1 VVGVDNLDSSTLPR
15 SKVGHPLQR
24 IDPAPLGEGVQAH
37 RQYLHCPHQVEP
49 RWLGWLR
56 RFAHSRN
63 IPSNYGHAL
72 LRLGI
77 LCVGLCE
84 GYVGH
89 HIIWWGYRCTT
100 PPCLLLWPSVIT
112 WQRRDPTERWHN
124 IGLCTTRLCGGGSLL
139 YDSSS
144 FIFLHRD
151 KESLFQPIFPPL
163 DEKPKPCIRKG

>member
-1 VVGVDNLDSSTLPR
+1 VKTPKLRGNICIAFTKLSDVRLDGRDVLHVSR
-15 SKVGHPLQR
+15 S
-24 IDPAPLGEGVQAH
+24 
-37 RQYLHCPHQVEP
+37 
-49 RWLGWLR
+49 
-56 RFAHSRN
+56 

-72 LRLGI
+72 LWLGI
-77 LCVGLCE
+77 LCVGLRV

-112 WQRRDPTERWHN
+112 WRSRDPTERWHN

-144 FIFLHRD
+144 FIFLRRD
-151 KESLFQPIFPPL
+151 KESLFQPIFPTL
-163 DEKPKPCIRKG
+163 NEKPKPCIRKG